1 MVEGA
6 GASTFQRAR
15 SREHQAVRRATIV
28 EAARRLLR
36 EVHPLD
42 LRVRK
47 LATCAGISPS
57 GLYRYFE
64 NMEAVL
70 LHVHLCDFED
80 VVGSWEQSL
89 HPGMFHGDNGLND
102 MAAIMARSFLAEP
115 RFLTLFLLT
124 PSLYEREVSVE
135 ALVEHKLQ
143 LLTLMQRAGA
153 ALLSTGVPL
162 EASETPRLF
171 GQMLALASG
180 LHPLANPSPTARIAL
195 EHPALAF
202 LALDMADELEEGL
215 KVLLRGSC

>member
-1 MVEGA
+1 MAEDV

-15 SREHQAVRRATIV
+15 SSEHQALRSAAIV
-28 EAARRLLR
+28 EAARYLLR

-42 LRVRK
+42 LRMRALSK
-47 LATCAGISPS
+47 RAGISPS

-80 VVGSWEQSL
+80 VVGFWEQSL
-89 HPGMFHGDNGLND
+89 RPGMFHDDNGLND
-102 MAAIMARSFLAEP
+102 MAALMAQSFLKEP
-115 RFLTLFLLT
+115 RFLALFSLT

-135 ALVEHKLQ
+135 ALVEHKLE
-143 LLTLMQRAGA
+143 LLTFMQRAGA
-153 ALLSTGVPL
+153 ALLSTGVPID
-162 EASETPRLF
+162 AGETPRLF

-180 LHPLANPSPTARIAL
+180 LHPLANPSPTAQIAL

-215 KVLLRGSC
+215 KVLLRGAC

>member
-1 MVEGA
+1 MVEGS
-6 GASTFQRAR
+6 GASSFQRAR
-15 SREHQAVRRATIV
+15 SSEHQAVRRAAIV
-28 EAARRLLR
+28 EAARRLLQ

-42 LRVRK
+42 LRMRA
-47 LATCAGISPS
+47 LAKRAGISPS

-70 LHVHLCDFED
+70 MHVHLCDFED
-80 VVGSWEQSL
+80 VVRSWEHAL
-89 HPGMFHGDNGLND
+89 RAGMFHGDNGLND

-115 RFLTLFLLT
+115 RFLTLFSLT

-135 ALVEHKLQ
+135 ALVEHKLE

-153 ALLSTGVPL
+153 ALLCTGVPID
-162 EASETPRLF
+162 ASGTPRLF

-195 EHPALAF
+195 DHPALAF

>member
-1 MVEGA
+1 MVKGA

-15 SREHQAVRRATIV
+15 SSEHQAVRSAAIV

-42 LRVRK
+42 LRMRA
-47 LATCAGISPS
+47 LAKRAGISPS

-80 VVGSWEQSL
+80 VVGSWEHSL
-89 HPGMFHGDNGLND
+89 HPGMFHGDNGLDD

-115 RFLTLFLLT
+115 RFLTLFSLT

-135 ALVEHKLQ
+135 ALVEHKLE

-153 ALLSTGVPL
+153 ALLNTGVPIG
-162 EASETPRLF
+162 ASETPRLF

-180 LHPLANPSPTARIAL
+180 LHPLANPSPTAKIAL

-215 KVLLRGSC
+215 KVLLRGAC

>member
-1 MVEGA
+1 MAEGA
-6 GASTFQRAR
+6 GAFTFQRAR
-15 SREHQAVRRATIV
+15 SSEQQAERRAAIG

-42 LRVRK
+42 LRMRA
-47 LATCAGISPS
+47 LAKRAGISPS

-80 VVGSWEQSL
+80 VVRSWEKSL

-102 MAAIMARSFLAEP
+102 MVAIMTRSFLAEP
-115 RFLTLFLLT
+115 RFLTLFSLT

-153 ALLSTGVPL
+153 ALLSTGVSID
-162 EASETPRLF
+162 ASETPRLF

-180 LHPLANPSPTARIAL
+180 LYPLANPSPTAKIAL
-195 EHPALAF
+195 EHPALSF
-202 LALDMADELEEGL
+202 LALDMAEELEEGL

>member
-1 MVEGA
+1 MTEDV
-6 GASTFQRAR
+6 GASKFQRAR
-15 SREHQAVRRATIV
+15 SSEQQAVRSAAIV

-42 LRVRK
+42 LRMRA
-47 LATCAGISPS
+47 LAKRAGISPS

-70 LHVHLCDFED
+70 LHVHLCDFEE

-115 RFLTLFLLT
+115 RFLTLFSLT

-135 ALVEHKLQ
+135 ALVEHKLE

-153 ALLSTGVPL
+153 ALLSTGVPID
-162 EASETPRLF
+162 AGETPRLF

-180 LHPLANPSPTARIAL
+180 LHPLANPSPTAQTAL

-202 LALDMADELEEGL
+202 LALDMADELEVGL
-215 KVLLRGSC
+215 RVLLRGSC

>member
-1 MVEGA
+1 MAEGA
-6 GASTFQRAR
+6 GESTFQRAR
-15 SREHQAVRRATIV
+15 SSEHQAVRRAAIV
-28 EAARRLLR
+28 EAARRLLGK
-36 EVHPLD
+36 VHPLD
-42 LRVRK
+42 LRMRA
-47 LATCAGISPS
+47 LAKRAGISPS

-89 HPGMFHGDNGLND
+89 HSGMFNDGNGLND
-102 MAAIMARSFLAEP
+102 MAALMARSFLAEP
-115 RFLTLFLLT
+115 RFLTLISLT

-143 LLTLMQRAGA
+143 LLSLMQRAGA
-153 ALLSTGVPL
+153 ALQSTGVPIDD
-162 EASETPRLF
+162 SETPRLF
-171 GQMLALASG
+171 GQMLAFASG
-180 LHPLANPSPTARIAL
+180 LHLLANPSPTARIAL
-195 EHPALAF
+195 EHPALTF